1 MIILHF
7 EKVFTKNGNLFNA
20 SKTVKESMRFA
31 DRFSACSWIQ
41 GVNKRN
47 AKGECEYRVWNYTFE
62 YMEQA

>member
-1 MIILHF
+1 
-7 EKVFTKNGNLFNA
+7 
-20 SKTVKESMRFA
+20 MRFA

-62 YMEQA
+62 YMNQA